1 MSVRVRTLIEQ
12 GHTLRDQDLDAFRRL
27 QQADIALRNPWGT
40 VGTGHRLA
48 TSPFPTLS
56 GPETSTLSGT
66 VESSTA
72 EYTDDST
79 EWKYD
84 DTLLHDLLVP
94 HPDDR

>member
-1 MSVRVRTLIEQ
+1 MTVTVRTLVGL
-12 GHTLRDQDLDAFRRL
+12 GHTLQDRDLDASRRL
-27 QQADIALRNPWGT
+27 RHADIALWSYREK

-79 EWKYD
+79 EWKFD
-84 DTLLHDLLVP
+84 DTFLHDLLVP
-94 HPDDR
+94 